1 MIQKDTE
8 RTRTLRGVGLTPKTL
23 TGLGSPQPT
32 LPTAHNPC
40 PCCRVKAD
48 LVPADVAA
56 CLGLAEA
63 RPSDAPSP
71 RRARVS
77 SRARTKDRRRVHR
90 RERVGAELQ
99 AARAPGELVF
109 SGKARL
115 AKGVCSGCARGDRS
129 LSSRVFVVAWADET
143 QTLCVDCV
151 SVGARAVR
159 KKGLVPE

>member
-56 CLGLAEA
+56 CLGLAIA
-63 RPSDAPSP
+63 LLDQYAM
-71 RRARVS
+71 
-77 SRARTKDRRRVHR
+77 TKDYPGAKDAVCALHR
-90 RERVGAELQ
+90 RLIRL
-99 AARAPGELVF
+99 LVDEMR
-109 SGKARL
+109 SPP
-115 AKGVCSGCARGDRS
+115 GDRAS
-129 LSSRVFVVAWADET
+129 WD
-143 QTLCVDCV
+143 D
-151 SVGARAVR
+151 
-159 KKGLVPE
+159 